1 MLAPKMILADTKF
14 EFPYSL
20 LLMRK
25 AFEYTFIANA
35 CYSRENVITVIV
47 DEGRENLVAYSRLF
61 VANPDLSRRFE
72 FKAPFNTYNENTFYT
87 HDLVIGYGDNLFLK
101 TVS

>member
-1 MLAPKMILADTKF
+1 MLEPKMILADTKF

-25 AFEYTFIANA
+25 VFEDTFIANA
-35 CYSRENVITVIV
+35 GYSRENVISVVI
-47 DEGRENLVAYSRLF
+47 DEGRANPVAYSRLF

-72 FKAPFNTYNENTFYT
+72 FKAPLNTYNENTFYT
-87 HDLVIGYGDNLFLK
+87 HDHVIGYGDYPFLK
-101 TVS
+101 TVP